1 MLLNDTSCGCFLV
14 TSICKLQIVNLW
26 ENYKRFDYSVNVCN
40 DHEQVGDFNV
50 MQWLID
56 SYEGL
61 RAMKVKELSN
71 NLISDLVILIV
82 FT

>member
-1 MLLNDTSCGCFLV
+1 M
-14 TSICKLQIVNLW
+14 
-26 ENYKRFDYSVNVCN
+26 NVCN
-40 DHEQVGDFNV
+40 DHELVGDFNV

-61 RAMKVKELSN
+61 RGMKVKELSN